1 MTKKHKLGIKILM
14 GILGV
19 VLVLSTSTG
28 CFGTSRNTVVLGEA
42 DWDSGAVQARIAAF
56 ILENGYDYEVAF
68 ELGGTIPL
76 AAGLTRGDIDVLIEA
91 WTQST
96 PEVYEQGFADGSIV
110 ELGVDFADSWQGWL
124 VPTYMITNGDLPA
137 DISVEDMPDYWELF
151 ADPEDPSKGRFYNCI
166 PGWVCEEINALK
178 FDAYGLND
186 TYNLFPSGSQAALDA
201 SMKAAYD
208 QEEPWFGYYW
218 EPTLQMGKL
227 DMTKIAEPAFTQGIW
242 DTTRACA
249 YPEDI
254 VFTLATAD
262 FVDREPV
269 LAEFFTKW
277 EVTADIVNKTLAYMD
292 ESKASYDEAAIWF
305 LQEYESVWTQWV
317 SADIASKVKG
327 ALP

>member
-14 GILGV
+14 VTLGV
-19 VLVLSTSTG
+19 ALVLSISPG
-28 CFGTSRNTVVLGEA
+28 CFGSGRETVVLGEG
-42 DWDSGAVQARIAAF
+42 DWDSMAVQAHIAGF
-56 ILENGYDYEVAF
+56 ILENGYDYEAAY

-76 AAGLTRGDIDVLIEA
+76 AAALTRGDIDVLIEA
-91 WTQST
+91 WTEST
-96 PEVYEQGFADGSIV
+96 PEVYEDGFADGSIV

-166 PGWVCEEINALK
+166 PGWVCEERNALK

-201 SMKAAYD
+201 SMIGAY
-208 QEEPWFGYYW
+208 EKREPWFGYYW
-218 EPTLQMGKL
+218 EPTLQMGKY
-227 DMTKIAEPAFTQGIW
+227 DMTKIGEPAFTQEIW
-242 DTTRACA
+242 DTTRASD
-249 YPEDI
+249 YPGDI
-254 VFTLATAD
+254 VYTLATAD

-269 LAEFFTKW
+269 LAEFFTNW
-277 EVTADIVNKTLAYMD
+277 EVTAAMLNKAMAYMA
-292 ESKASYDEAAIWF
+292 ENEASYDEAAIWF
-305 LQEYESVWTQWV
+305 LQEYESVWTGWV
-317 SADIASKVKG
+317 SADIASKVKE